1 MSCVDVIL
9 GNGTTFLFVKCSPHS
24 GISLSCLGISIGVFL
39 SKTQLNYTQSHPGSS
54 PQLQKTASQDSISS
68 TAKSPHWNHTLRLQE
83 VSTALV
89 FFFFALHMPPN
100 NSETKKNQNVN
111 CKLYQKQFK
120 SKCEVSILER
130 LASLIH
136 FIKNQKGINSK
147 VIKIVKG

>member
-89 FFFFALHMPPN
+89 FFSSPSICPPIIQRQRKIKMLIASYIRN
-100 NSETKKNQNVN
+100 NLSQNV
-111 CKLYQKQFK
+111 KFQFQRDQ
-120 SKCEVSILER
+120 L
-130 LASLIH
+130 L
-136 FIKNQKGINSK
+136 
-147 VIKIVKG
+147 